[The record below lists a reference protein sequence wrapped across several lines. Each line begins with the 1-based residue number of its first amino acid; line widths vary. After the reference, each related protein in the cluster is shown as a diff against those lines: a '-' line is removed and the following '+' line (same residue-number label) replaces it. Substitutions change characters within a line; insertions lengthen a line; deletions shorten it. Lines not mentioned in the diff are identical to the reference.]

1 MVNKDLAY
9 YLQCFDHL
17 SVNKKGGQQ
26 APHKPLLLLAVID
39 LVECGIIRSPQ
50 IELSKAL
57 LTAFKLNDLR
67 YTRHIAHFKPNI
79 GMPYYHMSGEPFW
92 RLVPKVPGNSPSSYA
107 ISTLRNFYKC
117 AEIDHELFEL
127 MKEPATAQQL
137 RKVLVDTYL
146 ANRTDTSLPSL
157 PQVVLLATCLCQL
170 IA

>member
-1 MVNKDLAY
+1 MVKDLAY
-9 YLQCFDHL
+9 YQLCFENL
-17 SVNKKGGQQ
+17 SVNKKGGQL

-39 LVECGIIRSPQ
+39 LVECGIIKSPQ
-50 IELSKAL
+50 IELGEPL
-57 LTAFKLNDLR
+57 ITAFKLNDMR

-92 RLVPKVPGNSPSSYA
+92 KLVPKVPDNAPSSYA

-127 MKEPATAQQL
+127 MKVSATAQQL
-137 RKVLVDTYL
+137 RKVLIDTYL
-146 ANRTDTSLPSL
+146 ANRTDIGLQSL
-157 PQVVLLATCLCQL
+157 PQIVLLASCLCQL